1 MTEENVTVA
10 DIGEVE
16 VATTFVG
23 AASGVVTVVGLE
35 GEEVTVSLDATTV
48 MVYVVPGVNVLSNV
62 MVVPVEEARMEEPPD
77 IAAVAV

>member
-1 MTEENVTVA
+1 MV
-10 DIGEVE
+10 
-16 VATTFVG
+16 VG
-23 AASGVVTVVGLE
+23 MGVVMITGGVE
-35 GEEVTVSLDATTV
+35 GEEVTIPLDATTV